1 VKKRSELEDIRH
13 KKSPFTQEVKKLSE
27 QQKQYHIHWL
37 TGQFRDDSRE
47 LKYRNSI
54 ETRVRFESRLAL
66 ILVSVVFAMFGITD
80 YNLLGLTREYY
91 QLLTMRVAVVSS
103 CFVLAFVVGRWGGY
117 SKSIWLHALPLWIL
131 ATGIILIVPLRPESL
146 LTQITAVVVAIMAF
160 YLLIPNLLTVAALA
174 SLYLSIIFLT
184 ASVIY
189 AEIASAGAVRLAL
202 LLIMANIVGYCALL
216 RLEFLQRK
224 QFALL
229 HDERDQN
236 RDLLKEIKH
245 RKSLEAQLRMVAER
259 DALTGLDSR
268 SHFMKRAE
276 ALLQR
281 SQLEQTPFCLFMI
294 DVDHFKRINDTW
306 GHTRGDLILTK
317 IAEVCEQ
324 SLRPT
329 DVIGRFGG
337 EEFVVGLPHT
347 SPCDAQTV
355 AERLKQN
362 VEALPLKDEL
372 SGLSLSVT
380 IGIAVAQGNDDD
392 LDALITR
399 ADNMLYEGKRNGRNQ
414 VVMCRES
421 EEH

>member
-1 VKKRSELEDIRH
+1 LS
-13 KKSPFTQEVKKLSE
+13 QE
-27 QQKQYHIHWL
+27 QKQYDIHWL
-37 TGQFRDDSRE
+37 TGQFFDSSKESRYRD
-47 LKYRNSI
+47 SI
-54 ETRVRFESRLAL
+54 KARVRFESRLAL
-66 ILVSVVFAMFGITD
+66 PLVSVVVAMFGITD
-80 YNLLGLTREYY
+80 YNLLGLTREFYW
-91 QLLTMRVAVVSS
+91 LLTMRIAVVSS
-103 CFVLAFVVGRWGGY
+103 CLVLAFAIGRWGGY
-117 SKSIWLHALPLWIL
+117 SRNAWLHSLPLWIL
-131 ATGIILIVPLRPESL
+131 ATGIILIVPLRPESIS
-146 LTQITAVVVAIMAF
+146 TQITAVVVAIMAF

-174 SLYLSIIFLT
+174 SLYLTVGFLS
-184 ASVIY
+184 AAAVY
-189 AEIASAGAVRLAL
+189 AGIPSENVLRVSL

-216 RLEFLQRK
+216 RIEFLQRK

-229 HDERDQN
+229 QDERDQN

-281 SQLEQTPFCLFMI
+281 AQLEKTPFCLFMI

-347 SPCDAQTV
+347 SPSEAQTI
-355 AERLKQN
+355 AERLKEN
-362 VEALPLKDEL
+362 VEALPLTDEL
-372 SGLSLSVT
+372 SELRLSVT
-380 IGIAVAQGNDDD
+380 IGIAVAHGEDDD

-399 ADNMLYEGKRNGRNQ
+399 ADNMLYEGKREGRNR
-414 VVMCRES
+414 VVMFGEGMDS
-421 EEH
+421 